1 MIIAIQ
7 PFGSVPESVL
17 EDLAEDLRIFP
28 AKVDVRKTAIIP
40 EDAFDS
46 KRAQY
51 RSADFLNICLD
62 MEDDRVLGV
71 VSVDLFAEPLNFV
84 FGQAVIGGRAGV
96 ISTTRLAD
104 QNQQLLRER
113 VIKEAVH
120 ELGHTFGLTHC
131 TNPSCVMFFS
141 NSLGDTD
148 NKGKQYCDDCL
159 KKVPSAWKPI
169 QK

>member
-7 PFGSVPESVL
+7 PFGSVLESVL
-17 EDLAEDLRIFP
+17 EDLTEDLKIFP
-28 AKVDVRKTAIIP
+28 AKVEVRNTMSIP
-40 EDAFDS
+40 DDAFDS

-51 RSADFLNICLD
+51 RSADFLNVCLD
-62 MEDDRVLGV
+62 MDEDRVLGI
-71 VSVDLFAEPLNFV
+71 VSVDLYAEPLNFV

-96 ISTTRLAD
+96 ISTARLAT
-104 QNQQLLRER
+104 QKRELLRER

-120 ELGHTFGLTHC
+120 ELGHTFGLAHC

-148 NKGKQYCDDCL
+148 SKGKRYCDDCL
-159 KKVPSAWKPI
+159 KKVPSAWKPT